1 MIIKFARGLPLVE
14 ATWTHAFPSY
24 GYYYTEL
31 SFPRKASQAA
41 SRQVSKHLHKSSHLN
56 HLVVVELDIDDAV
69 LRYRLDRHALE
80 VYG

>member
-14 ATWTHAFPSY
+14 AAWTHAFPSY
-24 GYYYTEL
+24 GYYYTES
-31 SFPRKASQAA
+31 SFPPQGFPSRKQA
-41 SRQVSKHLHKSSHLN
+41 SKHPRKLSHLN